1 MVVNLVNKGWCQHY
15 GFGGARRIK
24 TLIAASKPQ
33 DFHHSV
39 GVVELEKERADH
51 VVQAWTQAAAGY
63 NPGACPRGLEKQ
75 LRARPGKLKQDLIP
89 LRCSRITYDNGW
101 NSRLVTD

>member
-1 MVVNLVNKGWCQHY
+1 MVVNLVNKGRCQHY
-15 GFGGARRIK
+15 RFGTARRIK

-39 GVVELEKERADH
+39 GVVEREEKRANH

-63 NPGACPRGLEKQ
+63 DAGACPGGLEKQ

-89 LRCSRITYDNGW
+89 PRCSRITYDNGR